1 MKEELLDLICCPA
14 CQHGLTAVTH
24 ERREPEIWTGELV
37 CTGCTAVYP
46 IQNGMPR
53 LYVDDERWQPKAAE
67 AEGWVTYHKDL
78 GIYEVQENAVDLQ
91 IPYYPEEPWLSVAHS
106 FDIALQELDLTG
118 QETILDLGAGR
129 GWAAKQFALR
139 GCQVVALDVVSD
151 ENVGLGRARALMDDA
166 NTYFDRLIGDGEN
179 LPFSPA
185 QFDLVFCAA
194 ALHHCANLPLLL
206 QNIARVLKPGGQ
218 LCAIN
223 EPCRPLLESEYS
235 VLERD
240 AAHEL
245 AVGIVETRPD
255 WPAYEQAIRGAGLQ
269 VTAVF
274 PAHAYRM
281 DKKSL
286 RTWGSLLGVVPPH
299 WRQRPLKHQLIS
311 WYRYARR
318 RKLAFSRGVH
328 LPTLHHLPSERGGEW
343 QKMAMT
349 VLLWVG
355 GEMFLM
361 AEKRP

>member
-1 MKEELLDLICCPA
+1 MKEELLELICCPA
-14 CQHGLTAVTH
+14 CQHRLTAVTH

-37 CTGCTAVYP
+37 CAGCTAVYP
-46 IQNGMPR
+46 IVNGMPR

-78 GIYEVQENAVDLQ
+78 GIYEVQANAVDLQ
-91 IPYYPEEPWLSVAHS
+91 IPYYPEEPWRSVARS
-106 FDIALQELDLTG
+106 FDIALQELKLTG

-129 GWAAKQFALR
+129 GWAAKQFARR
-139 GCQVVALDVVSD
+139 GCRVVALDVVSD

-179 LPFSPA
+179 LPFSPER
-185 QFDLVFCAA
+185 FDLVFCAA

-206 QNIARVLKPGGQ
+206 QNVARVLKPGGR

-223 EPCRPLLESEYS
+223 EPCRPMLESEQS
-235 VLERD
+235 LLKRH

-255 WPAYEQAIRGAGLQ
+255 WPAYERAIAAAGLR
-269 VTAVF
+269 VTAVC
-274 PAHAYRM
+274 PAHAYHM
-281 DKKSL
+281 DENSL
-286 RTWGSLLGVVPPH
+286 RSWSAVLGVVRPH
-299 WRQRPLKHQLIS
+299 WRQRPLRRQLVS
-311 WYRYARR
+311 WYRYGGRR
-318 RKLAFSRGVH
+318 LAALTRGVRV
-328 LPTLHHLPSERGGEW
+328 PAADGPDEW
-343 QKMAMT
+343 QRMAT
-349 VLLWVG
+349 AVLLWVG

>member
-1 MKEELLDLICCPA
+1 MKEDLLELICCPA
-14 CQHGLTAVTH
+14 CQHGLTAVSH

-67 AEGWVTYHKDL
+67 AEGWVTFHKDL
-78 GIYEVQENAVDLQ
+78 GIYEVQTNAVDLQ
-91 IPYYPEEPWLSVAHS
+91 IPYYPEEPWRSVARS
-106 FDIALQELDLTG
+106 FDIALQELKLTG

-129 GWAAKQFALR
+129 GWAAKQFAR
-139 GCQVVALDVVSD
+139 RSCRVVALDVVSD

-166 NTYFDRLIGDGEN
+166 GTYFDRLIGDGEN
-179 LPFSPA
+179 LPFFPE

-206 QNIARVLKPGGQ
+206 QNVARVLKPGGR

-223 EPCRPLLESEYS
+223 EPCRS
-235 VLERD
+235 VVEGEQRTLKRH

-255 WPAYEQAIRGAGLQ
+255 WPTYEQAIAGAGLC
-269 VTAVF
+269 VKALY
-274 PAHAYRM
+274 PALAYAM
-281 DKKSL
+281 DEGGL
-286 RTWGSLLGVVPPH
+286 RIWSTLLGVTRPH
-299 WRQRPLKHQLIS
+299 WGQRPVRHQLVS
-311 WYRYARR
+311 WCRYGGRR
-318 RKLAFSRGVH
+318 LVALTRGVRM
-328 LPTLHHLPSERGGEW
+328 PATDGPDEW
-343 QKMAMT
+343 QRMAT
-349 VLLWVG
+349 AVLLWAG
-355 GEMFLM
+355 GEMFLL